1 ERLERQYPEDDKG
14 WGATVLP
21 LHEDIVGNVSQALFV
36 LLGAVIFVVL
46 IGSANLANLL
56 LAKTLGRSKEIA
68 VRTALGASRLRIIR
82 QVMTETLLLATGGGV
97 FGLLIGRAGVTT
109 LARSL
114 ADRLPRTAEI
124 AVDGRVLAFT
134 ALVTVGAALLAGLVP
149 AWRLTQS
156 NPGDA
161 LKRGLGRSAGGG
173 ERRVRDLLVV
183 CEVALAIVLLTG
195 AGLLLRTLAHLKGM
209 DAGFDPHN
217 VVTMNVSIPPQPQAL
232 LPADRAA
239 RHVAFLDEV
248 LRRIRAL

>member
-1 ERLERQYPEDDKG
+1 
-14 WGATVLP
+14 
-21 LHEDIVGNVSQALFV
+21 
-36 LLGAVIFVVL
+36 
-46 IGSANLANLL
+46 
-56 LAKTLGRSKEIA
+56 
-68 VRTALGASRLRIIR
+68 
-82 QVMTETLLLATGGGV
+82 ETLLLATGGGV

-124 AVDGRVLAFT
+124 AGDGRVLAFT

-195 AGLLLRTLAHLKGM
+195 AGLLLRTLVHLKGM

-217 VVTMNVSIPPQPQAL
+217 VVTMNISIPPQPQAL
-232 LPADRAA
+232 APEDRAA
-239 RHVAFLDEV
+239 RHNAFLNEV
-248 LRRIRAL
+248 LRRIRALPGVEVAAATDTLPFQCGSNLPIAVEGRPAVPISQQPIVQGRSFGSGYLQ